1 MGAHVSCSLHF
12 DSGVGDG
19 PKGPEERKPGVKET
33 RSNHRAALAA
43 FALTFSSGIACAQ
56 TTQPADY
63 SGDIWSRPALTGDWG
78 GLRNDWAKR
87 GMTFD
92 LSATQVEMGVLNG
105 GRQEHWHY
113 AGRWDFVFNL
123 DTQKAGLWPGGFF
136 TLEAEGNWG
145 SKVNG
150 DAGAILPVDSNDIYP
165 LTGKNDPI
173 DLPNVSYAQFVSPH
187 LGFFVGKVATI
198 TSTSGDMNEFAH
210 GKGDDN
216 FLNMAF
222 NFNPVVAL
230 VPYSTLAAGVV
241 ILPGK
246 TPDDAIVTLNVL
258 DAEGDPGTTGFNTA
272 FKGGTIYSAEGRVR
286 TDFFGKTGHQLL
298 GGVYSDKLYT
308 SLNQDFRF
316 IVENRALRAN
326 SGAWSA
332 YYNFDQYLYE
342 PVKGSGKGVG
352 VFGRFG
358 AADDAVLPMKFF
370 WSVGIGGRGV
380 IPGRPNDNFGIGY
393 YDMITSNASAPS
405 RIGLHDEW
413 GVEAF
418 YNVAVTP
425 WAQFTVDLQYVE
437 GARPRADDALV
448 LGARLKLRF

>member
-1 MGAHVSCSLHF
+1 M
-12 DSGVGDG
+12 
-19 PKGPEERKPGVKET
+19 K
-33 RSNHRAALAA
+33 AALSNGRVVLAVL
-43 FALTFSSGIACAQ
+43 ALTASAGVTRAQ
-56 TTQPADY
+56 NEPPPDY
-63 SGDIWSRPALTGDWG
+63 SGDIWTRPTLTGDWG
-78 GLRNDWAKR
+78 GLRNDWAKK

-145 SKVNG
+145 SKVNR
-150 DAGAILPVDSNDIYP
+150 DAGAISPVDSNDIYP
-165 LTGKNDPI
+165 LPGDNNPI
-173 DLPNVSYAQFVSPH
+173 ELPEVSYAQFLSPH
-187 LGFFVGKVATI
+187 LGFFVGKVATL

-216 FLNMAF
+216 FMNLAF
-222 NFNPVVAL
+222 NINPAAVL
-230 VPYSTLAAGVV
+230 IPYSALAAGVI

-246 TPDDAIVTLNVL
+246 TPHDAIVTLSVL
-258 DAEGDPGTTGFNTA
+258 DAEGSPGTTGFNTV
-272 FKGGTIYSAEGRVR
+272 FDGGTLYSAEGRVR
-286 TDFFGKTGHQLL
+286 TDFFGRTGHQLL
-298 GGVYSDKLYT
+298 GGAYSDKLYT

-326 SGAWSA
+326 SNAWSV

-342 PVKGSGKGVG
+342 PVKGSGKGLG

-358 AADDAVLPMKFF
+358 ATDDAVLPVKFF
-370 WSVGIGGRGV
+370 WSIGVGGKGM

-393 YDMITSNASAPS
+393 YDLITSNAGIPS
-405 RIGLHDEW
+405 RLGINDEW

-425 WAQFTVDLQYVE
+425 WAMFTVDLQYVE
-437 GARPRADDALV
+437 GALPRSDDALV
-448 LGARLKLRF
+448 LGARLKVRF